1 LNAAQHWRASTLLA
15 EYARE
20 NNIPLNLKILATDV
34 HQRSL
39 GAAAEGLYPKSSLTG
54 LTEEQIDR
62 YFEKHADYYQVRQ
75 MLRRLVVF
83 SRHNLLR
90 DPPFTR
96 MDLVTCRNVMIYFK
110 EQAQQKTLALF
121 HFALRTDG
129 FL

>member
-1 LNAAQHWRASTLLA
+1 
-15 EYARE
+15 
-20 NNIPLNLKILATDV
+20 
-34 HQRSL
+34 
-39 GAAAEGLYPKSSLTG
+39 
-54 LTEEQIDR
+54 
-62 YFEKHADYYQVRQ
+62 

-129 FL
+129 FLFLGPSESLGPLEDEFETLDRRWKIYKKLRDIRLIEATSLLPRDSANRPRPEYTPPYLTSRTGTLQRFQKAHGA